1 MAIPNSD
8 VTNSASLSALFDNAA
23 NQLLNSQEKKSHDG
37 FLYSGNRHET
47 VPRALLLDKR
57 LTPLER
63 NAWQVFRLLL
73 NQDGITAFPTY
84 DQLAPFLASMPC
96 KSKASHETVARALTI
111 LRLSRWL
118 SLVRRQRDPRTGRI
132 RGNLYVLHDEPL
144 TPFEAIQLDPE
155 YLELVSHSLEHSSK
169 AIQKVGSQVLQD
181 FSEDPLLR
189 GRILPTRLQ
198 VLTRRMTEKPLETP
212 ESYPQDQGIHDSE
225 EGDHKSEEG
234 MAALLRNRDWLPSDS
249 EVGGKTSKLD
259 SLRNPKSDRTST
271 NNIYNN
277 NYSVRTVPRAREDL
291 NLRWPDRF
299 ETLKNE
305 QRAGALV
312 ALRQVDTHLQQSVL
326 DEWAVRCSDG
336 NIHNPAGY
344 LFGIIQ
350 KAIRG
355 EFKPWAWPGEFTSSF
370 SNNIPATAVSFSSL
384 DSSGSAEIAD
394 THLQQLRS
402 LFDEK

>member
-8 VTNSASLSALFDNAA
+8 VTNSDSLSALFDNAA
-23 NQLLNSQEKKSHDG
+23 NQLLNGQEKKSHDG

-47 VPRALLLDKR
+47 VPRALFLDKR

-84 DQLAPFLASMPC
+84 DQLSPFLASMPC
-96 KSKASHETVARALTI
+96 KPKASHETVARALTI

-118 SLVRRQRDPRTGRI
+118 SLVRRQRDPKTGRI

-169 AIQKVGSQVLQD
+169 AIQQVGSKVLQD

-189 GRILPTRLQ
+189 GRFLPSRLQ
-198 VLTRRMTEKPLETP
+198 VFTRRMTEKSLETP
-212 ESYPQDQGIHDSE
+212 ESYLQEQVVHESE
-225 EGDHKSEEG
+225 ESLDS
-234 MAALLRNRDWLPSDS
+234 LLRNRDWLPSDS
-249 EVGGKTSKLD
+249 EVGDKPSNID
-259 SLRNPKSDRTST
+259 SLRNPKQDRTSNT
-271 NNIYNN
+271 VYSN
-277 NYSVRTVPRAREDL
+277 NYSVRTVLRAREHL

-299 ETLKNE
+299 EALKDE

-312 ALRQVDTHLQQSVL
+312 ALLQVDTHLRQSVL

-336 NIHNPAGY
+336 NIRNPAGY

-350 KAIRG
+350 KAVRG
-355 EFKPWAWPGEFTSSF
+355 EFKPWAWPSEFTSTP
-370 SNNIPATAVSFSSL
+370 SNSIPATTVPFSSL
-384 DSSGSAEIAD
+384 DSSGSIEIAD
-394 THLQQLRS
+394 AHLQQLHS
-402 LFDEK
+402 LFDKK

>member
-23 NQLLNSQEKKSHDG
+23 NQLLNSQGKKSSDN
-37 FLYSGNRHET
+37 FLFSGNRHET

-73 NQDGITAFPTY
+73 NNDGLTAFPTY
-84 DQLAPFLASMPC
+84 DQLSPYLASTPC
-96 KSKASHETVARALTI
+96 TPKASHETVARALTI

-118 SLVRRQRDPRTGRI
+118 SLVRRQRDPRTGRTK
-132 RGNLYVLHDEPL
+132 GNVYVLHDEPL

-169 AIQKVGSQVLQD
+169 AIQRVGTQVLQD

-189 GRILPTRLQ
+189 GRTLPTRLQ
-198 VLTRRMTEKPLETP
+198 VLTRRMAENPLKQEP
-212 ESYPQDQGIHDSE
+212 SKNYPQEQDIHDSE
-225 EGDHKSEEG
+225 VSLDT
-234 MAALLRNRDWLPSDS
+234 LLRNREQPTSDS
-249 EVGGKTSKLD
+249 EASAKPGNID
-259 SLRNPKSDRTST
+259 HLRNPKTDRTST
-271 NNIYNN
+271 NNIYNKN
-277 NYSVRTVPRAREDL
+277 DSVRTVLRAREHL

-299 ETLKNE
+299 ETLKDE

-312 ALRQVDTHLQQSVL
+312 ALLQVDSNLRQSVL

-350 KAIRG
+350 KAVRG
-355 EFKPWAWPGEFTSSF
+355 EFKPWAWPGEFTPPF
-370 SNNIPATAVSFSSL
+370 SNDISASIDPAYNL
-384 DSSGSAEIAD
+384 DSSGSAD
-394 THLQQLRS
+394 FHLQQWHS
-402 LFDEK
+402 LFDKK

>member
-23 NQLLNSQEKKSHDG
+23 NHLLNSQEKKSHDG

-96 KSKASHETVARALTI
+96 KPKASHETVARALTI

-144 TPFEAIQLDPE
+144 TPFEAMQLDPE
-155 YLELVSHSLEHSSK
+155 YLELVSNSLEHSSK
-169 AIQKVGSQVLQD
+169 AIQQVGSQVLQD

-198 VLTRRMTEKPLETP
+198 VFTRRMTEKPLETP
-212 ESYPQDQGIHDSE
+212 ESYPQEQVVHESE
-225 EGDHKSEEG
+225 ESLDT
-234 MAALLRNRDWLPSDS
+234 LLRNREWLSSDS
-249 EVGGKTSKLD
+249 EVSAKPSNINQ
-259 SLRNPKSDRTST
+259 LRNPKTGHRTST
-271 NNIYNN
+271 NNNIYNN

-312 ALRQVDTHLQQSVL
+312 ALRQVDTHLRQSVL

-336 NIHNPAGY
+336 TIRNPAGY

-350 KAIRG
+350 KAVRG
-355 EFKPWAWPGEFTSSF
+355 EFKPWAWPDEFTPTP
-370 SNNIPATAVSFSSL
+370 SNSIPATAVPFSSFG
-384 DSSGSAEIAD
+384 SSDNTEIAD
-394 THLQQLRS
+394 THLQELRS
-402 LFDEK
+402 LFDTK